1 MRPKF
6 VVGLLFTLCLAL
18 LCACGTTPSNAPEG
32 SSAKEAAKAVASAV
46 KPINIPEGTVISVSL
61 GETLGSKTSHAGDK
75 FTGTVAAPVEVDGKA
90 VIPVGAAVSGTVT
103 DAKAAGRFKGGA
115 LLALRLD
122 SVTIKGR
129 EHAVKTSMV
138 SEASKGKGK
147 RSAAMIGGGAG
158 GGAVIGALAGGGKG
172 AAIGAAVG
180 AAAGTAG
187 AGLTGNRDITLPVET
202 KLSFKLLEPLEVK

>member
-1 MRPKF
+1 MRSKF
-6 VVGLLFTLCLAL
+6 VMGLVVAVSLGV
-18 LCACGTTPSNAPEG
+18 LCACGTTPSNAPETPAAG
-32 SSAKEAAKAVASAV
+32 EAAKAAAPAA
-46 KPINIPEGTVISVSL
+46 KPVIIPEGTVISVSL
-61 GETLGSKTSHAGDK
+61 GETLRSKTNRAGDK
-75 FTGTVAAPVEVDGKA
+75 FTGTVAAPVEVGGRA
-90 VIPVGAAVSGTVT
+90 VIPTGAAVSGTVT
-103 DAKAAGRFKGGA
+103 NAKAAGRFKGGA

-122 SVTIKGR
+122 SVTIKGH
-129 EHAVKTSMV
+129 EYSVKTSMV

-158 GGAVIGALAGGGKG
+158 GGAVIGAIAGGGKG

-187 AGLTGNRDITLPVET
+187 AGLTGNRDITVPVET